1 VVASVKG
8 YGSTPLTGDVSHDPS
23 REAGG
28 RTNLSQRNCD
38 GAQAN
43 LSQIIRQNLL
53 LNVLRRS
60 FGYCYGD
67 ISSEVNVNVRVSS
80 RRSQSEENSSL
91 HPTDQHSRQHTQKP
105 SQGIVVTPTSF
116 AYVPSIRA
124 TSPVFSYVPSPQ
136 VLSSIS
142 FIPQNHTWA
151 RHKPHKVVAVV
162 RHLNCPVEEF
172 GVSLTVRHFAPPAK
186 ESITK

>member
-80 RRSQSEENSSL
+80 RRSKSQVRELSL
-91 HPTDQHSRQHTQKP
+91 HQHPLRMCHPFEPLAPFSAMYPLPRSYLPYLLFPKTIPGPATNHIKWWRWC
-105 SQGIVVTPTSF
+105 GI
-116 AYVPSIRA
+116 SIAR
-124 TSPVFSYVPSPQ
+124 SK
-136 VLSSIS
+136 SS
-142 FIPQNHTWA
+142 A
-151 RHKPHKVVAVV
+151 
-162 RHLNCPVEEF
+162 
-172 GVSLTVRHFAPPAK
+172 
-186 ESITK
+186 